1 MALELLWFVYLWLPL
16 AFLLDV
22 ALFHV
27 VADDPLALRWR
38 LPVSGRSGRGTATAR
53 STAAPRRWLS
63 R

>member
-38 LPVSGRSGRGTATAR
+38 FPTRVRAAASATADR
-53 STAAPRRWLS
+53 
-63 R
+63 